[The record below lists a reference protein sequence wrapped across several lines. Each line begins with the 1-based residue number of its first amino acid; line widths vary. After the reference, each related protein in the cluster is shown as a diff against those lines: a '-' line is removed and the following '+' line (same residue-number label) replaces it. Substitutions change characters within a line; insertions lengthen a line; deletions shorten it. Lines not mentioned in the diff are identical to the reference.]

1 MTDKVQRILNQDVN
15 DVQGKDQISDMLLSN
30 TIRNGIRQGKRREMK
45 RRWMTYS
52 IGAVATA
59 VAVIIFLTILPP
71 NTPTK
76 VPDNKIKYTVVH
88 TTPSDKE
95 VDLERFQSDVETEF
109 GLNTAIYKKLIT
121 PIQRTVEYKGLKV
134 DVIGSASDG
143 RRLYFLFTA
152 QNNLDYAISPHVESI
167 TFSDV
172 KETTTGVI
180 HLSTTSADGN
190 QIRPGDTEYYVY
202 VANIIADTS
211 NTNEATV
218 RFSQYDS
225 KNGYKN
231 HFMFTVPINPN
242 QLEDQQRIY
251 YPKDSLVVDGQ
262 KIHIKKMQFTPLNT
276 YLDLEYDS
284 MNTKQ
289 IFKLLEPTLIGQKGT
304 ERKELNYLDVF
315 HTTNR
320 IIKEKNKV
328 TLIFHDNNLDKLNS
342 MYVSLKVAGI
352 SAVPKDKMK
361 VSIDLKEKKIVEA
374 PDEHLKIVEPDTP
387 AAEGEILLLHKLEDV
402 YAIEPTS
409 IFHEFSY
416 TDAEGKKHKLLNST
430 LKNSGGISLSKSKN
444 SKNGDIEKYT
454 ALNFGKEA
462 LDYPQ
467 PLTVNIDQYYNPIM
481 ESQTVQLLLT
491 NKNE

>member
-15 DVQGKDQISDMLLSN
+15 DIQDKDQISDMILSN
-30 TIRNGIRQGKRREMK
+30 TIRNGIREGKRREMK
-45 RRWMTYS
+45 KRWMTYS

-59 VAVIIFLTILPP
+59 MVAVILFIVI
-71 NTPTK
+71 TPTQ
-76 VPDNKIKYTVVH
+76 VPKPKINYEVVH

-95 VDLERFQSDVETEF
+95 VDLERFQTDVETEF

-152 QNNLDYAISPHVESI
+152 QNNLDYAISPYVESI
-167 TFSDV
+167 TFSDI
-172 KETTTGVI
+172 KKTTNGVI
-180 HLSTTSADGN
+180 HLSTTNAEGN
-190 QIRPGDTEYYVY
+190 QIMPGDTQNFVY
-202 VANIIADTS
+202 VADIIADTS
-211 NTNEATV
+211 NTDVATV

-225 KNGYKN
+225 KDGYKN
-231 HFMFTVPINPN
+231 HFMFTVPIKPN
-242 QLEDQQRIY
+242 QLEDQKRIY
-251 YPKDSLVVDGQ
+251 YPKDSLIVDGQ
-262 KIHIKKMQFTPLNT
+262 KINIKKMQFTPLNT

-284 MNTKQ
+284 SNTKQ

-304 ERKELNYLDVF
+304 QKKELNFLDAF

-320 IIKEKNKV
+320 IIEETNKV
-328 TLIFHDNNLDKLNS
+328 TLIFNDNNLDKLNS
-342 MYVSLKVAGI
+342 TYVSLKVSGI
-352 SAVPKDKMK
+352 SAIPKDKMK

-409 IFHEFSY
+409 ISHAFSF
-416 TDAEGKKHKLLNST
+416 TDAEGKKHKLLTNTIEKGSGLSISNSE
-430 LKNSGGISLSKSKN
+430 KSKN
-444 SKNGDIEKYT
+444 GNIEEYR
-454 ALNFGKEA
+454 AFNFGKEA

-467 PLTVNIDQYYNPIM
+467 PLTVNIERYYHPIM
-481 ESQTVQLLLT
+481 ESQAVQLLLT